1 MSSNQQPQQ
10 SSEEIDLGQLF
21 QLIGNAFKKLFAFIA
36 SIFKGVFHVI
46 MLFLLF
52 IQKHFIKFVIA
63 GVVGVGLGVYLDLR
77 KQDIFVSSMVVEP
90 NFNSVQQLYN
100 NVSFY
105 NELAKAQDSISLAN
119 ALKITSSEAASIKKL
134 EIESY
139 SDENQKV
146 LLFDKFIRELDSTTV
161 KNLDFEAY
169 LENFNTFDARFHK
182 INLISTNS
190 TVAKKAQPA
199 IVKSIS
205 SNTYFKEQ
213 KATNDKNINFQEEI
227 YNQQLNEIISLQE
240 LYKDVMVKEAS
251 KEIGGTNISLADN
264 GNGTNKE
271 IELLKERDELKQKI
285 VALNLE
291 KANKATILN
300 VISDFPTRG
309 AKLGGIT
316 NQYKFL
322 LPFLLVSM
330 VLIILLLL
338 ELNKTLKSYASKR

>member
-1 MSSNQQPQQ
+1 MSNNQQPQQ

-21 QLIGNAFKKLFAFIA
+21 QLIGNAFKKLVAFIA

-46 MLFLLF
+46 MMFLLF

-63 GVVGVGLGVYLDLR
+63 GVVGIGVGIFLDI
-77 KQDIFVSSMVVEP
+77 KNDQKYISSMVVEP

-205 SNTYFKEQ
+205 TNTYFKEQ

-264 GNGTNKE
+264 GGGTNKE

-316 NQYKFL
+316 NQYKFM
-322 LPFLLVSM
+322 LPILLVS
-330 VLIILLLL
+330 VLLVLLLLL
-338 ELNKTLKSYASKR
+338 ELNKILKGYSKK

>member
-1 MSSNQQPQQ
+1 MSNNQQPQPA
-10 SSEEIDLGQLF
+10 SEEIDLGQLF
-21 QLIGNAFKKLFAFIA
+21 QLIGNVFKKLFTFIG
-36 SIFKGVFHVI
+36 SIFKGIFHFIV
-46 MLFLLF
+46 LFLIF

-63 GVVGVGLGVYLDLR
+63 GVIGIGVGIFLDI
-77 KQDIFVSSMVVEP
+77 KNDQKYISSMVVEP

-105 NELAKAQDSISLAN
+105 NELAKAEDSIALAS
-119 ALKITSSEAASIKKL
+119 ALKLTTKEAASIKEF

-169 LENFNTFDARFHK
+169 LKNFNTFDARFHK
-182 INLISTNS
+182 INLVSTNS
-190 TVAKKAQPA
+190 GVATKAQPA

-205 SNTYFKEQ
+205 SNGYFKEQ
-213 KATNDKNINFQEEI
+213 KETNDKNIGFQEEI
-227 YNQQLNEIISLQE
+227 YKQQLNEIISLQQ

-251 KEIGGTNISLADN
+251 KEIGGTNINLADN
-264 GNGTNKE
+264 GSGTNKE
-271 IELLKERDELKQKI
+271 IELLKERDDLKEKI
-285 VALNLE
+285 VELNLE

-300 VISDFPTRG
+300 VISDFPSRG
-309 AKLGGIT
+309 VKLGGII

-322 LPFLLVSM
+322 LPLLLVSL
-330 VLIILLLL
+330 VLIFLLLL
-338 ELNKTLKSYASKR
+338 ELNKGLKKYTKK

>member
-119 ALKITSSEAASIKKL
+119 ALKLTSSEAASIKKL

-169 LENFNTFDARFHK
+169 LGNFNTFDARFHK

-205 SNTYFKEQ
+205 TNTYFKEQ

-271 IELLKERDELKQKI
+271 IKLLKERDELKQKI

-322 LPFLLVSM
+322 LPCLLVSL

>member
-205 SNTYFKEQ
+205 TNTYFKEQ

-316 NQYKFL
+316 NQYKFM
-322 LPFLLVSM
+322 LPILLVS
-330 VLIILLLL
+330 VLLVLLLLL
-338 ELNKTLKSYASKR
+338 ELNKILKGYSKK